1 MLQQPRALCLL
12 LLSRSPAMSD
22 VAWHLAAQCVV
33 RWQGALA
40 LAALQDLVGQPAPMP
55 PISATALDMV
65 EAMAASLTEA
75 TAASAPTT
83 AADAPTL
90 AAARRASPQAAVQP
104 PAEPAASALPT
115 AASAP
120 STAADAPILPA
131 APRAKAKAKAT
142 AQPPAE
148 PAPEP
153 EVEWTC
159 PMCSGSMTIRCAGR
173 GVFYGC
179 RRYPAC
185 DASRR
190 FADPTQWSEGPRNRR
205 RREEAV
211 RALQGQPEPEEESRG
226 DGR

>member
-1 MLQQPRALCLL
+1 
-12 LLSRSPAMSD
+12 MSD

-33 RWQGALA
+33 RWQGALV

-90 AAARRASPQAAVQP
+90 
-104 PAEPAASALPT
+104 
-115 AASAP
+115 
-120 STAADAPILPA
+120 PA
-131 APRAKAKAKAT
+131 APRAKAKAKAKAR

-159 PMCSGSMTIRCAGR
+159 PMCSGSMTIRRAGR